1 MAKSNEEIMLQAIT
15 VTAEMTGAK
24 FSAPTLVAMV
34 DRLSAFSIEAVLQ
47 SLERCQVECRRPL
60 TMADI
65 VERMQ
70 QDDGRPGADEAWA
83 LCPKAEAD
91 AAVWTDEMR
100 AAFFVAW
107 PVLAGGDEIAARMAF
122 KQSYERLVRESRD
135 QRKPITWALSA
146 GQDRDATAQAL
157 EKAVELG
164 RIDRG
169 QAAAMLPALPDNGP
183 IALLLAGGSEQQAL
197 RLIASDGKRVD
208 GETDYAAVAAKHLP
222 KLREALAKKSPAES
236 PDVIDARHTAELK
249 VKAAA
254 LVQSRLAQA

>member
-1 MAKSNEEIMLQAIT
+1 MARNGDDVRAMLVA
-15 VTAEMTGAK
+15 VAEATGA
-24 FSAPTLVAMV
+24 SLSPATIQVMMTRLRLYELDAV
-34 DRLSAFSIEAVLQ
+34 LSALDRCL
-47 SLERCQVECRRPL
+47 LECKRPL

-122 KQSYERLVRESRD
+122 KQSYDRLVREARD
-135 QRKPITWALSA
+135 QRKPIAWALSA

-164 RIDRG
+164 RIGRG

-197 RLIASDGKRVD
+197 RLIASDGKRVG

-222 KLREALAKKSPAES
+222 KLRDALAKKLPAES

-249 VKAAA
+249 AKAAA
-254 LVQSRLAQA
+254 LVQTKQAQA